1 MSRLRL
7 REYTVGVLILAAAGL
22 AACSS
27 PESGPAETAGQN
39 LDQAAQAAGEVVGG
53 AAEQVGRAISDT
65 AITAKIKAAI
75 LAEPGLKVMQIDV
88 ETTNGVVMLT
98 GTVDS
103 RSDRDKAGL
112 IAAGT
117 DGVKDVEN
125 QLTVATT
132 G

>member
-1 MSRLRL
+1 MNRLRQ
-7 REYTVGVLILAAAGL
+7 YIVGVVILSGAAL
-22 AACSS
+22 AACSN

-39 LDQAAQAAGEVVGG
+39 LDQAAQTAGEVIGD
-53 AAEQVGRAISDT
+53 AADQVGQAIGDT
-65 AITAKIKAAI
+65 AITAKIKTAI

-103 RSDRDKAGL
+103 RSDRDMAGL
-112 IAAGT
+112 IAMDT
-117 DGVKDVEN
+117 DGVKAVDN

>member
-1 MSRLRL
+1 MNRLRQ
-7 REYTVGVLILAAAGL
+7 YTVGVLILAGAAL
-22 AACSS
+22 AACSN
-27 PESGPAETAGQN
+27 PESGPAETAGRN
-39 LDQAAQAAGEVVGG
+39 LDQAAQTAGEVIGDT
-53 AAEQVGRAISDT
+53 AEQVGQAIGDT
-65 AITAKIKAAI
+65 AITAKIKTAI

-103 RSDRDKAGL
+103 RSDRDKAGS
-112 IAAGT
+112 IAANT
-117 DGVKDVEN
+117 DGVKDVDN